1 MKRNDIL
8 NCAPSTTT
16 TTSGL
21 QKMIVNREADIS
33 QKQADIKN
41 IENDLVANEKVYE
54 QAEENIKEIQQ
65 QKKIIIKTQ
74 T

>member
-1 MKRNDIL
+1 MPL
-8 NCAPSTTT
+8 TPT

-65 QKKIIIKTQ
+65 QKKIIIKT
-74 T
+74 

>member
-1 MKRNDIL
+1 
-8 NCAPSTTT
+8 
-16 TTSGL
+16 
-21 QKMIVNREADIS
+21 MIVNREADIS
-33 QKQADIKN
+33 QKEADIN
-41 IENDLVANEKVYE
+41 TIENDLVANEKVYE